1 MARGYGKLSSTP
13 KYHRIM
19 QQKVIGGLKFF
30 RLNYNGEVM
39 SQGACNGLNTEM
51 FYPEVVQYTKV
62 ETKFYENLCKDCPI
76 IGACL
81 EWGLAHERYGVWGGT
96 TPDTRTTIRRKL
108 GWAMTD
114 PNNFTDSLV
123 RS

>member
-1 MARGYGKLSSTP
+1 MTTSKTP
-13 KYHRIM
+13 KFHRIM
-19 QQKVIGGLKFF
+19 QQKVIDGLSYF

-39 SQGACNGLNTEM
+39 SQGACKGLNTEM

-62 ETKFYENLCKDCPI
+62 ETKFYNNLCKDCPI
-76 IGACL
+76 IDACL

-108 GWAMTD
+108 RWAVTD
-114 PNNFTDSLV
+114 PNNYSDSTV

>member
-1 MARGYGKLSSTP
+1 MTQRTP
-13 KYHRIM
+13 KFHRVM
-19 QQKVIGGLKFF
+19 QQKVIDGLTFF

-76 IGACL
+76 IDACL

-108 GWAMTD
+108 RWAVTD

-123 RS
+123 RP